1 LELKTHFHNC
11 AKTSVLS
18 SAGNCGRLEIGTG
31 AHLEECGLLKVG
43 YWMETRSQAS
53 SHNRGRGILQEN
65 KLPEKFPEV
74 PEKLVKKKRE
84 DTIK

>member
-1 LELKTHFHNC
+1 
-11 AKTSVLS
+11 
-18 SAGNCGRLEIGTG
+18 
-31 AHLEECGLLKVG
+31 
-43 YWMETRSQAS
+43 METRSQAS
-53 SHNRGRGILQEN
+53 SHDRGRGILQEN